1 MLDHNDKE
9 WVEDLIDRKL
19 EETKSDLRSEMQE
32 MKTDLRSE
40 MQEMSADII
49 TQVTAVFEN
58 TKASQQ
64 IMKNESPN

>member
-40 MQEMSADII
+40 MQEMKTDLRSEM
-49 TQVTAVFEN
+49 QEMKTARCRR
-58 TKASQQ
+58 
-64 IMKNESPN
+64 